1 VASGEERFLAELGEL
16 ENRWTWVVACAGGV
30 GVLVE
35 MGLRHGG
42 SEGESRE
49 TTADNKICSNAE

>member
-1 VASGEERFLAELGEL
+1 MWRREKNAFWLKLSEL

-35 MGLRHGG
+35 RGLR
-42 SEGESRE
+42 R
-49 TTADNKICSNAE
+49 AFAA